1 MPQDHT
7 ATEFSQSQPVLVT
20 PLHGVVDSA
29 PSRQLGLLACITFC
43 FAWLFGLEPFLT
55 GAADNPTTSG
65 ADRP

>member
-1 MPQDHT
+1 MPQDQT
-7 ATEFSQSQPVLVT
+7 AIEFSQSQPVLVT
-20 PLHGVVDSA
+20 PLHGVVDGA
-29 PSRQLGLLACITFC
+29 PSRQLSLLACITFC